1 MTIRSLAAAYGALA
15 VAAAPLAARAQAPL
29 SLAQAAGAIKAGSW
43 SYASTLTANGQSQS
57 FGVRTITLS
66 PARYRNADA
75 WLLLD
80 TQQNP
85 MGSAT
90 DSLFLARGDLAS
102 IRRVTR
108 LAAPMGEMVL
118 SMDFTAD
125 SVTGSLSMG
134 GQTQPVAMGNVRG
147 AVVGDA
153 VVLALLAALPLADGW
168 KATLP
173 ILNPQTRGSVPLA
186 LAVTGSEKVT
196 LPLGT
201 FDAWV
206 LSVEAGGTVATYHVA
221 KGGPVLKI
229 VATVPQ
235 LGGARVESV
244 LERAAPA
251 R

>member
-1 MTIRSLAAAYGALA
+1 MTIRTLTAAVLLAAAPH
-15 VAAAPLAARAQAPL
+15 VARAQAPL
-29 SLAQAAGAIKAGSW
+29 SLTQAAGAIRAGSW

-66 PARYRNADA
+66 PARFRNADA

-85 MGSAT
+85 AASAT
-90 DSLFLARGDLAS
+90 DSLFLSRGDLAS
-102 IRRVTR
+102 MRRVTR
-108 LAAPMGEMVL
+108 IAAPMGEMVL

-147 AVVGDA
+147 SLVGDA
-153 VVLALLAALPLADGW
+153 VLLAVLTALPLAEGW
-168 KATLP
+168 KGTLP
-173 ILNPQTRGSVPLA
+173 ILNPQTRGAMPLA
-186 LAVTGSEKVT
+186 LAVTGSETVT
-196 LPLGT
+196 LPFGT

-229 VATVPQ
+229 AATVPQ

-244 LERAAPA
+244 LERAAPT